1 MKFSPLESKKTFLSQ
16 RSVPSSDSTTEAEQD
31 QYLAA
36 QIAAL
41 VSKDRQEKATEL
53 TDANKRLVKMSL
65 WVEAREVISTIKQSV
80 GIEILDDVMSAV
92 IDGKPQEAL
101 HALSGPILI
110 LPLPSRHANIRQLQI
125 DVDQSIRDDKYV
137 IPTTLPLRPSESK
150 LKDFTPLKNRDGT
163 YSALALDAQVE
174 EEEEESPSESDS
186 TADLS
191 EEKPPPPAVKPTS
204 SSQPSSSDDSDGD
217 QFASIKNIPPG
228 SSKTKKTASPTSKS
242 MKTPPPTLKTK

>member
-1 MKFSPLESKKTFLSQ
+1 MTEFDRRL
-16 RSVPSSDSTTEAEQD
+16 SDSV
-31 QYLAA
+31 LAR
-36 QIAAL
+36 IRRDI
-41 VSKDRQEKATEL
+41 SSNRQGRPHWGEPTQQPWRDL
-53 TDANKRLVKMSL
+53 CNS
-65 WVEAREVISTIKQSV
+65 
-80 GIEILDDVMSAV
+80 
-92 IDGKPQEAL
+92 
-101 HALSGPILI
+101 
-110 LPLPSRHANIRQLQI
+110 ANIRQLQI

>member
-1 MKFSPLESKKTFLSQ
+1 MLRRPHK
-16 RSVPSSDSTTEAEQD
+16 RSVPSSDSKTEAEQD

-53 TDANKRLVKMSL
+53 TDANKRLVKVSL
-65 WVEAREVISTIKQSV
+65 WAEAREVISTIKQSV
-80 GIEILDDVMSAV
+80 GIEILDDVMSA
-92 IDGKPQEAL
+92 
-101 HALSGPILI
+101 
-110 LPLPSRHANIRQLQI
+110 I

>member
-1 MKFSPLESKKTFLSQ
+1 M
-16 RSVPSSDSTTEAEQD
+16 SDSKTEAEQD

-53 TDANKRLVKMSL
+53 TDANKRLVKVSL
-65 WVEAREVISTIKQSV
+65 WAEAREIISTNKQSM
-80 GIEILDDVMSAV
+80 GIEILDDVISA
-92 IDGKPQEAL
+92 K
-101 HALSGPILI
+101 
-110 LPLPSRHANIRQLQI
+110 IRQLQI

-137 IPTTLPLRPSESK
+137 IPTTLPLRPSEFK
-150 LKDFTPLKNRDGT
+150 LEDVTPLKNRDGT
-163 YSALALDAQVE
+163 YSALAPDAPVE

-191 EEKPPPPAVKPTS
+191 EEKPPPPALKPTS
-204 SSQPSSSDDSDGD
+204 SSQLSSSDESDGD

-228 SSKTKKTASPTSKS
+228 SSKKKKTTAPSKTKKTASPTSKS
-242 MKTPPPTLKTK
+242 MKTPPPTLKSK